1 MRYRLI
7 FYHFK
12 VIGFVRGLFL
22 LKFCQRFILSN
33 HIFSKWRLVVLFG
46 DFLFGNVGVD
56 LIPVLF
62 GGISKVIVKIKL
74 HWFLDPSLFLGL
86 FELIKKL

>member
-1 MRYRLI
+1 
-7 FYHFK
+7 
-12 VIGFVRGLFL
+12 
-22 LKFCQRFILSN
+22 
-33 HIFSKWRLVVLFG
+33 VVLFC
-46 DFLFGNVGVD
+46 DFLFGNAGVY